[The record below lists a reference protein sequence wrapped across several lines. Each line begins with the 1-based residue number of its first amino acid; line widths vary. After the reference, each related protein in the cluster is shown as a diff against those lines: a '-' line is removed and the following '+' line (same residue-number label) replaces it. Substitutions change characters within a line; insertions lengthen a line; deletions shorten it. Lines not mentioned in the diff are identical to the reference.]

1 MPCSLVVGAG
11 GVASGGC
18 AAGHSRLT
26 GGVGVRVQ
34 EVGLDNAPFRPTGS
48 PGAGHSGLSGQFRKK
63 CVVLSVVECGESARG
78 NQVRVCV
85 CVCVC
90 YIR

>member
-1 MPCSLVVGAG
+1 
-11 GVASGGC
+11 
-18 AAGHSRLT
+18 
-26 GGVGVRVQ
+26 VGVRVQ

-90 YIR
+90 VTYGNMPPPPAARQRSGEARRTMR